1 MYRRFGLQFGH
12 APSVLPA
19 RDNGM
24 LALLRYWDLVEEHP
38 DQREDGGHS
47 GWWRVTGLGE
57 RFIKEQVE
65 VPKYAV
71 IFDSKLL
78 RLDGSTTVGIREV
91 LGTKF
96 DLEELM
102 SS

>member
-1 MYRRFGLQFGH
+1 
-12 APSVLPA
+12 
-19 RDNGM
+19 
-24 LALLRYWDLVEEHP
+24 
-38 DQREDGGHS
+38 
-47 GWWRVTGLGE
+47 
-57 RFIKEQVE
+57 
-65 VPKYAV
+65 V